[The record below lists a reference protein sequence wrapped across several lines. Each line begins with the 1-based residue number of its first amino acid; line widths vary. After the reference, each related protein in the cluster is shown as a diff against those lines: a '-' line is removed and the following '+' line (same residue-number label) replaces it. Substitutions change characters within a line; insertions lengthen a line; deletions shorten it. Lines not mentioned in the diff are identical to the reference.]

1 LAQLELDITAP
12 LRAFGVDVALT
23 VGAETLA
30 LVGPSGAGKTTV
42 LRCVAGLHRP
52 ATGRIAL
59 GRDTWFDSERGID
72 RPPDRR
78 SVGLVFQDYA
88 LFPHLTVRAN
98 VGFGGRA
105 RVDELL
111 ERLGIAQLAG
121 EKPGQLSGGER
132 QRVAVAR
139 ALARDPS
146 VLLLDE
152 PLSALDAHT
161 RAGVREQLA
170 DLLAELALP
179 SLIVTHDFT
188 DAAALADRV
197 GVVLDGLV
205 HQLGTP
211 AELLARPAD
220 EFVASLTGS
229 NLLVGTATPLAGGGA
244 EVRLDDGATLVADEH
259 GSGRVGVA
267 VHPWDVELAFEAPAD
282 GERNALAGAI
292 GATTLHGGRAR
303 VRVGG
308 LLAETSAP
316 DEPPR
321 GAPAFAVF
329 APADV
334 RLVPLSDPVPRPR
347 PAGRSP
353 ST

>member
-1 LAQLELDITAP
+1 M
-12 LRAFGVDVALT
+12 
-23 VGAETLA
+23 
-30 LVGPSGAGKTTV
+30 

-52 ATGRIAL
+52 AAGRIAL
-59 GRDTWFDSERGID
+59 GSDTWFDSARKID

-98 VGFGGRA
+98 VGFGGRE

-111 ERLGIAQLAG
+111 ERLGIAQLAR
-121 EKPGQLSGGER
+121 EKPGHLSGGER

-139 ALARDPS
+139 ALSRDPS

-161 RAGVREQLA
+161 RASVREQLA
-170 DLLAELALP
+170 DLLAELAIP
-179 SLIVTHDFT
+179 TLIVTHDFT

-197 GVVLDGLV
+197 GVVLDGRL
-205 HQLGTP
+205 HQLGTS
-211 AELLARPAD
+211 AELLERPAD
-220 EFVASLTGS
+220 AFVASLTGS
-229 NLLVGTATPLAGGGA
+229 NLLTGTATPLPGGGA
-244 EVRLDDGATLVADEH
+244 EVLLDNGSTLIAAEA

-267 VHPWDVELAFEAPAD
+267 VHPWDVEPAHVAPQGDA
-282 GERNALAGAI
+282 RNAVPGTI
-292 GATTLHGGRAR
+292 GATTLHGGRSR
-303 VRVGG
+303 VRVGE

-316 DEPPR
+316 EELVR

-329 APADV
+329 APEDV
-334 RLVPLSDPVPRPR
+334 RLVPLDGPV
-347 PAGRSP
+347 ARSP
-353 ST
+353 RRA